1 MAVIS
6 LAGVGIS
13 TAFCE
18 SSGVNFFFCVSVAC
32 FLSICHPLWF
42 SLNS

>member
-18 SSGVNFFFCVSVAC
+18 SSGVNFFFVCVYLLPVFYQVVTPCGSV
-32 FLSICHPLWF
+32 
-42 SLNS
+42 